1 MPEFMDTISGR
12 LNRVIV
18 DLKLVE
24 QRIDDPVVNE
34 AVEHALNQITQ
45 LSDNITGLVELQKL
59 LEEMTKLDKDD
70 TQDLE
75 MTAPL
80 KVIEGLESFHF
91 N

>member
-18 DLKLVE
+18 DLKQVE
-24 QRIDDPVVNE
+24 QRIDDPVALESVD
-34 AVEHALNQITQ
+34 HALNQIAQ
-45 LSDNITGLVELQKL
+45 LSDNITGLVQLQEL
-59 LEEMTKLDKDD
+59 LEEMSRLEQDDSEDLD
-70 TQDLE
+70 

-80 KVIEGLESFHF
+80 KIVEGLDSFQF

>member
-24 QRIDDPVVNE
+24 QRIDDPVALESVD
-34 AVEHALNQITQ
+34 HALNQIAQ
-45 LSDNITGLVELQKL
+45 LSENITGLVQLQEL
-59 LEEMTKLDKDD
+59 LEEMTKLEPDQ
-70 TQDLE
+70 TGDLD

-80 KVIEGLESFHF
+80 KVIEGLDSFQY

>member
-45 LSDNITGLVELQKL
+45 LSDNITGLVELQEL
-59 LEEMTKLDKDD
+59 LEEMTRLDKDD

-75 MTAPL
+75 MTSPL